1 VALEKLTIPDLGDSQ
16 DVEVIEVLVSAGD
29 EVQENDSLLTLETDK
44 AAMEIPSSCAGIVKE
59 VLLKVGDTVNQ
70 GDEFIVLEAVSNS
83 ATSASQDDRPAEAE
97 VQEQE
102 SEPEVAVSAAGT
114 TDEQPVAAA
123 AEIVEI
129 QVPDL
134 GTDDAVEIID
144 ILVTAGD
151 QVNTDDGLLT
161 LETDK
166 ATMDVPA
173 PFAGKITELKVKV
186 GDKVNTGSVIM
197 LAQTLAGSAP
207 VKTQKNTEPAPSA
220 ASPASAE
227 KPAAASSS
235 TAPTPVIT
243 PASQADVYAGPSV
256 RKLAR
261 ELGVDLAQ
269 VSGSG
274 TKNRIVKEDVNAF
287 VKNVMQN
294 GGAAVSGGAFALPV
308 IKDIDFSQ
316 FGDIQEV
323 EMSKLHQVTAR
334 NMAQNWLTVPHV
346 TQFEEVD
353 VTELEDFRAA
363 QQAQAE
369 KKGIKLSPLPFIVK
383 ACALALAEFPQF
395 NVSMHSS
402 GTKLI
407 QKKYIHIGVAVA
419 TPEGLMVPVVR
430 DADKK
435 SVWEIA
441 EEILQLSELAK
452 ARKLTKEHMSG
463 GCFTVSSL
471 GNLGGVGFTPIV
483 NSPEVAI
490 LGVSKTTL
498 KPLWM
503 NGEFKPRKMLPFSLS
518 YDHRAVN
525 GMDGGMFCQYLN
537 GLLSDIRRM
546 VL

>member
-1 VALEKLTIPDLGDSQ
+1 MALEKLTIPDLGDSQ

-44 AAMEIPSSCAGIVKE
+44 AAMEIPASSAGIVKE
-59 VLLKVGDTVNQ
+59 VLVKVGDTVNQ
-70 GDEFIVLEAVSNS
+70 GDEFIVLEAGSSDAV
-83 ATSASQDDRPAEAE
+83 AESQDDSPVEAE

-102 SEPEVAVSAAGT
+102 SVSEAAVVAAETA
-114 TDEQPVAAA
+114 DEQPVPAT

-144 ILVTAGD
+144 ILVAAGD
-151 QVNTDDGLLT
+151 EVNADDGLLT

-166 ATMDVPA
+166 AAMDLPA

-197 LAQTLAGSAP
+197 LAETMAASASA
-207 VKTQKNTEPAPSA
+207 KTQEKTEPSTPV
-220 ASPASAE
+220 ASPAPAQ
-227 KPAAASSS
+227 KPAASSS
-235 TAPTPVIT
+235 ASTTPVIT
-243 PASQADVYAGPSV
+243 PASQADVYAGPAV

-269 VSGSG
+269 VTGTG
-274 TKNRIVKEDVNAF
+274 TKNRIVKEDVHAF

-294 GGAAVSGGAFALPV
+294 GGATASGGAFALPV
-308 IKDIDFSQ
+308 MKDIDFSQ
-316 FGDIQEV
+316 FGDIEEV

-346 TQFEEVD
+346 TQFEEAD
-353 VTELEDFRAA
+353 VTELEDFRVG

-369 KKGIKLSPLPFIVK
+369 KRGLKLSPLPFIVK
-383 ACALALAEFPQF
+383 ACALAMAEFPQF

-490 LGVSKTTL
+490 LGVSKTMV
-498 KPLWM
+498 KPQWID
-503 NGEFKPRKMLPFSLS
+503 GEFKPRKMLPFSLS

-525 GMDGGMFCQYLN
+525 GVDGGMFCQYLN